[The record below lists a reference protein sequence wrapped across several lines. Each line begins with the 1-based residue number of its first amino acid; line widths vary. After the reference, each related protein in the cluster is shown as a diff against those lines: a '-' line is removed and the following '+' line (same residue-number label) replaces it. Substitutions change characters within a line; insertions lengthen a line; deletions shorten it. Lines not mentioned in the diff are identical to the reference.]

1 MEISKKSSGLTERP
15 LILPWGIFMRN
26 TLILSVSTLSAGL
39 ILLGSMTNAA
49 DVDLSQASAPPT
61 TNGSGM
67 DAEPLGAVGP
77 DVVVWDLQ
85 SYTNYSASGG
95 YDAYS
100 IGTVSCNV
108 GDEPL
113 LWISNNNQHPVIGQS
128 MNISIDI
135 SMDIKLQLTF

>member
-1 MEISKKSSGLTERP
+1 
-15 LILPWGIFMRN
+15 MRN
-26 TLILSVSTLSAGL
+26 TFILSVSALSAGL
-39 ILLGSMTNAA
+39 ILIGSMTNAA
-49 DVDLSQASAPPT
+49 DVELGQSSPASA
-61 TNGSGM
+61 TNGSSLN
-67 DAEPLGAVGP
+67 AEPLGSVGP

-128 MNISIDI
+128 MYRLANRY
-135 SMDIKLQLTF
+135 MD